1 MKIYKVNDNQIMC
14 NVSMNELN
22 KIGITQKDLN
32 DGTEN
37 SSAFFSALIDSS
49 LEVVKASDSIG
60 VETMIFKYNE
70 STKIFDIAMN
80 IVEYDDFDEDDEDDE
95 EDDETIEERE
105 YEEDQNFVD
114 KYENYK
120 ANIKKVLEETKE
132 ENPILMIQK
141 NTLDEIVDITKL
153 ISVEHVESF
162 VYKYNQK
169 YYLFIPKKQFNKMEN
184 LSIILQLADYTDF
197 DYISEIAL
205 TRIKEFGEVIVKEQ
219 AIDKLKN
226 V

>member
-14 NVSMNELN
+14 NVSIDELN

-80 IVEYDDFDEDDEDDE
+80 IVEYDDFDEEYE
-95 EDDETIEERE
+95 EDDDDEIIDEGE

-120 ANIKKVLEETKE
+120 TNIKKVLEETKE
-132 ENPILMIQK
+132 ENPILMVRK
-141 NTLDEIVDITKL
+141 NTLDEIIDITKL

-219 AIDKLKN
+219 AIDKFKN
-226 V
+226 I

>member
-14 NVSMNELN
+14 KVSIDELN

-49 LEVVKASDSIG
+49 LEVVKASDSID

-80 IVEYDDFDEDDEDDE
+80 IVEYDDFDEEYEDEIIDE
-95 EDDETIEERE
+95 GE

-120 ANIKKVLEETKE
+120 TNIKKVLEETKE
-132 ENPILMIQK
+132 ENPILMVQK
-141 NTLDEIVDITKL
+141 NTLDEIIDITKL

>member
-14 NVSMNELN
+14 NVSMDELD

-49 LEVVKASDSIG
+49 LEVVKAPESIG
-60 VETMIFKYNE
+60 VETMMFKYNE

-80 IVEYDDFDEDDEDDE
+80 IVEYDDFDEEYE
-95 EDDETIEERE
+95 EDDDDEIIDEGE

-120 ANIKKVLEETKE
+120 TNIKKVLEETKE
-132 ENPILMIQK
+132 ENPILMVQK
-141 NTLDEIVDITKL
+141 NTLDEIIDITKL

-169 YYLFIPKKQFNKMEN
+169 YYLFISKKQFNKMEN

-197 DYISEIAL
+197 DYISEITL

>member
-14 NVSMNELN
+14 NVSIDELN

-80 IVEYDDFDEDDEDDE
+80 IVEYDDFDEEYE
-95 EDDETIEERE
+95 EDDDDEIIDEGE

-120 ANIKKVLEETKE
+120 TNIKKVLEETKE
-132 ENPILMIQK
+132 ENPILMVRK

>member
-14 NVSMNELN
+14 NVSIDELN

-80 IVEYDDFDEDDEDDE
+80 IVEYDDFDEEYE
-95 EDDETIEERE
+95 EDDDDEIIDEGE

-120 ANIKKVLEETKE
+120 TNIKKVLEETKE
-132 ENPILMIQK
+132 ENPILMVQK
-141 NTLDEIVDITKL
+141 NTLDEIIDITKL

-219 AIDKLKN
+219 AIDKFKN
-226 V
+226 I

>member
-14 NVSMNELN
+14 NVSMDELD

-49 LEVVKASDSIG
+49 LEVVKAPESIG
-60 VETMIFKYNE
+60 VETMMFKYNE

-80 IVEYDDFDEDDEDDE
+80 IVEYDDFDEEYE
-95 EDDETIEERE
+95 EDDDDEIIDEGE

-120 ANIKKVLEETKE
+120 TNIKKVLEETKE
-132 ENPILMIQK
+132 ENPILMVQK
-141 NTLDEIVDITKL
+141 NTLDEIIDITKL

-197 DYISEIAL
+197 DYISEITL

-219 AIDKLKN
+219 AIDKFKN
-226 V
+226 I

>member
-80 IVEYDDFDEDDEDDE
+80 IVEYDDFDEEYE
-95 EDDETIEERE
+95 EDDDDEIIDEGE

>member
-14 NVSMNELN
+14 NVSMDELD

-49 LEVVKASDSIG
+49 LEVVKAPESIG
-60 VETMIFKYNE
+60 VETMMFKYNE

-80 IVEYDDFDEDDEDDE
+80 IVEYDDFDEEYE
-95 EDDETIEERE
+95 EDDDDEIIDEGE
-105 YEEDQNFVD
+105 YEKDQNFVD

-120 ANIKKVLEETKE
+120 TNIKKVLEETKE
-132 ENPILMIQK
+132 ENPILMVQK
-141 NTLDEIVDITKL
+141 NTLDEIIDITKL

-197 DYISEIAL
+197 DYISEITL

>member
-14 NVSMNELN
+14 NVSMDELN

-80 IVEYDDFDEDDEDDE
+80 VVEYDDFDEEYE
-95 EDDETIEERE
+95 EDDDEIIDEGE

-120 ANIKKVLEETKE
+120 TNIKKVLEETKE
-132 ENPILMIQK
+132 ENPILMVQK
-141 NTLDEIVDITKL
+141 NTLDEIIDITKL

-219 AIDKLKN
+219 AIDKFKN
-226 V
+226 I

>member
-14 NVSMNELN
+14 KVSMDELN

-49 LEVVKASDSIG
+49 LEVVKAPESIG
-60 VETMIFKYNE
+60 VETMMFKYNE

-80 IVEYDDFDEDDEDDE
+80 TVEYDDFDEDEEDEDE
-95 EDDETIEERE
+95 DETIDEEE
-105 YEEDQNFVD
+105 YEEDQSFVD

-120 ANIKKVLEETKE
+120 TNIKKVLEETKE
-132 ENPILMIQK
+132 ENPILMVQK
-141 NTLDEIVDITKL
+141 NTLDEIIDITKL

-197 DYISEIAL
+197 DYISEITL

>member
-14 NVSMNELN
+14 NVSMDELN

-80 IVEYDDFDEDDEDDE
+80 VVEYDDFDEEYE
-95 EDDETIEERE
+95 EDDDDEIIDEGE

-120 ANIKKVLEETKE
+120 TNIKKVLEETKE
-132 ENPILMIQK
+132 ENPILMVQK
-141 NTLDEIVDITKL
+141 KTLDEIIDITKL
-153 ISVEHVESF
+153 ISAEHVESF

-197 DYISEIAL
+197 DYISEITL

>member
-14 NVSMNELN
+14 NVSIDELN

-80 IVEYDDFDEDDEDDE
+80 VVEYDDFDEEYE
-95 EDDETIEERE
+95 EDDDDEIIDEGE

-120 ANIKKVLEETKE
+120 TNIKKVLEETKE
-132 ENPILMIQK
+132 ENPILMVRK
-141 NTLDEIVDITKL
+141 NTLDEIIDITKL

>member
-219 AIDKLKN
+219 AIDKFKN
-226 V
+226 I

>member
-14 NVSMNELN
+14 NVSIDELN

-80 IVEYDDFDEDDEDDE
+80 IVEYDDFDEEYE
-95 EDDETIEERE
+95 EDDDDEIIDEGE

-120 ANIKKVLEETKE
+120 TNIKKVLEETKE
-132 ENPILMIQK
+132 ENPILMVRK
-141 NTLDEIVDITKL
+141 NTLDEIIDITKL

>member
-14 NVSMNELN
+14 KVSIDELN

-49 LEVVKASDSIG
+49 LEVVKASDSID

-80 IVEYDDFDEDDEDDE
+80 IVEYDDFDEEYE
-95 EDDETIEERE
+95 EDDDDEIIDEGE

-120 ANIKKVLEETKE
+120 TNIKKVLEETKE
-132 ENPILMIQK
+132 ENPILMVQK
-141 NTLDEIVDITKL
+141 NTLDEIIDITKL

>member
-14 NVSMNELN
+14 NVSMDELD

-49 LEVVKASDSIG
+49 LEVVKAPESIG
-60 VETMIFKYNE
+60 VETMMFKYNE

-80 IVEYDDFDEDDEDDE
+80 IVEYDDFDEEYE
-95 EDDETIEERE
+95 EDDDDEIIDEGE

-120 ANIKKVLEETKE
+120 TNIKKVLEETKE
-132 ENPILMIQK
+132 ENPILMVQK
-141 NTLDEIVDITKL
+141 NTLDEIIDITKL

-197 DYISEIAL
+197 DYISEITL

>member
-14 NVSMNELN
+14 NVSMDELN

-80 IVEYDDFDEDDEDDE
+80 VVEYDDFDEEYE
-95 EDDETIEERE
+95 EDDDDEIIDEGE

-120 ANIKKVLEETKE
+120 TNIKKVLEETKE
-132 ENPILMIQK
+132 ENPILMVQK
-141 NTLDEIVDITKL
+141 NTLDEIIDITKL

-219 AIDKLKN
+219 AIDKFKN
-226 V
+226 I

>member
-14 NVSMNELN
+14 NVSIDELN

-80 IVEYDDFDEDDEDDE
+80 IVEYDDFDEEYE
-95 EDDETIEERE
+95 EDDDDEIIDEGE

-120 ANIKKVLEETKE
+120 IKIKKALEETKE
-132 ENPILMIQK
+132 ENPILMVQK
-141 NTLDEIVDITKL
+141 NTLDEIIDITKL
-153 ISVEHVESF
+153 ISAEHVESF

-197 DYISEIAL
+197 DHISKITL

>member
-14 NVSMNELN
+14 KVSIDELN

-80 IVEYDDFDEDDEDDE
+80 IVEYDDFDEEYE
-95 EDDETIEERE
+95 EDDDDEIIDEGE

-120 ANIKKVLEETKE
+120 TNIKKVLEETKE
-132 ENPILMIQK
+132 ENPILMVQK
-141 NTLDEIVDITKL
+141 NTLDEIIDITKL